1 MDIRDLGE
9 DDLDAVLDNR
19 KRAFGP
25 LSASD
30 AAIWRRMVT
39 PLLSQGRCLGVFD
52 GARLVATARLNPFT
66 QWWHGRPQPM
76 GGVAGVTVAP
86 EDRGRGVGRLLMT
99 AVLDRC
105 SELGSAVSALYP
117 ATTPVY
123 RSAGF
128 EHAGSRL
135 IATLPTEAL
144 RTIAPGAPVGLRRM
158 GPADTDE
165 LVSLIGRVHAA
176 TRASGP
182 LSYTP
187 ETWRVWLEDDDDF
200 CYLADDG
207 YVIYRWS
214 GGDIEVDGLLAAS
227 EATTRALW
235 ALVGTSSSVAKRV
248 TATIAP
254 DDPVLWL
261 LRERST
267 DVVTPT
273 RWMFRVVD
281 PADAVARRGYPT
293 AVTAAVPFELTDP
306 ARPANDG
313 TWLLEVADGTGALSK
328 GAGTGPALTI
338 NALSALYAGVP
349 AATLRMSGGLT
360 GPTVFDDTLDAV
372 FAAKAYL
379 LDYF

>member
-66 QWWHGRPQPM
+66 QWWHGRPQSM

-86 EDRGRGVGRLLMT
+86 EDRGRGVGRMLMS

-123 RSAGF
+123 RNAGF
-128 EHAGSRL
+128 EHAGGRL

-144 RTIAPGAPVGLRRM
+144 RTIAPGAPAGLRRM
-158 GPADTDE
+158 GPGDTDE
-165 LVSLIGRVHAA
+165 LVALIGRVHAA

-182 LSYTP
+182 LTYTP

-227 EATTRALW
+227 EATARALW

-267 DVVTPT
+267 DVVAST
-273 RWMFRVVD
+273 RWMFRLVD
-281 PADAVARRGYPT
+281 PADAIARRGYPA
-293 AVTAAVPFELTDP
+293 AVTAAVTFELTDP

-328 GAGTGPALTI
+328 GAGPGPALTI

-360 GPTVFDDTLDAV
+360 GPALFDDTLDAV